1 MKEHDSIDMTTEQV
15 LIALL
20 RAVLHGERFCEPLS
34 FTAFRAV
41 YKLAGK
47 HDLAHL
53 VYYAAEAGGVLPTPS
68 DDAERVFL
76 ERAATMMTAAQYRY
90 IKSDAELQHIGTVLE
105 KADIDYMPMKG
116 AVLRTLYPEPWMRT
130 SCDIDILVRESDLN
144 RAVEVLTADGFTT
157 DGVRN
162 YHDVLLRCDGVNLEL
177 HHNLLERMPKSDA
190 VLETV
195 WEHTANRGH
204 YHLETP
210 AFFLY
215 HHIAH
220 MAHHFIGGGCGI
232 RTVMDLWLLL
242 HNSQYAAADVMD
254 LLQEGGL
261 SVFGEQMCLLADC
274 WFGDGEP
281 DEQMRRVEQFVLHG
295 GAFGSG
301 EQRYAS
307 GAARHGK
314 KGMAWRV
321 MFMPYEDLKHLY
333 PKLDGKPHLTWYYQ
347 WCRILTRLK
356 QGRGGGAVDRIKKVG
371 EQTDDAVKQMQAF
384 LSSVGL
390 YYGE

>member
-1 MKEHDSIDMTTEQV
+1 MTTEHV
-15 LIALL
+15 LLSML
-20 RAVLHGERFCEPLS
+20 RAILRGERFTEPIE
-34 FTAFRAV
+34 FARFKAV
-41 YKLAGK
+41 YRLALA

-53 VYYAAEAGGVLPTPS
+53 VYYAAEAGGVLPIPA
-68 DDAERVFL
+68 DEEERTFL
-76 ERAATMMTAAQYRY
+76 EQAATAVMTAQYRY
-90 IKSDAELQHIGTVLE
+90 VKAEAEIQHIGAVLD

-116 AVLRTLYPEPWMRT
+116 AVSRALYPEAWMRT
-130 SCDIDILVRESDLN
+130 SCDIDVLVREPDLD
-144 RAVEVLTADGFTT
+144 RAVEALVAEGFET

-162 YHDVLLRCDGVNLEL
+162 HHDILLRCDGVNLEL

-195 WEHTANRGH
+195 WEHTVSRGH

-220 MAHHFIGGGCGI
+220 MAHHFLGGGCGV

-242 HNSQYAAADVMD
+242 HNSQYPAADVMK
-254 LLQEGGL
+254 LLCEGGL
-261 SVFGEQMCLLADC
+261 DTFAEQMCTLAEI
-274 WFGDGEP
+274 WFGDGEHT
-281 DEQMRRVEQFVLHG
+281 EQTRQVERFVLHG
-295 GAFGSG
+295 GAFGTE

-307 GAARHGK
+307 SAARHGK

-321 MFMPYEDLKHLY
+321 MFMPYDDLRHVY
-333 PKLDGKPHLTWYYQ
+333 PQLDGKPYLTLYYQ
-347 WCRILTRLK
+347 CHRIITRLK
-356 QGRGGGAVDRIKKVG
+356 QGRGGAAVDRIQKVG
-371 EQTDDAVKQMQAF
+371 KQTDDAVESMQAF

-390 YYGE
+390 YHMTKTENDS